1 MNWTTEINHDL
12 YKNISN
18 DLINKIKN
26 TKNTNNIQ
34 VKIVEQE
41 SEYLKKLDKIK
52 LLIENDININDIYNL
67 TVLEILQKEL
77 EIIKLI
83 SKYSLQNNN
92 VDKIFLINTL
102 NIILKLS
109 THLQHKIKQ
118 KDIINVK
125 QFKVGLVRCSYK
137 FCSFKENCV
146 YNYQKKNNNCY
157 QDHFVHN
164 MVSHDIKILI
174 DYIEQS
180 YDTETVIKPNKE
192 ILKSLNT
199 LSFVINHM
207 EQELKAKCI
216 YLDKS
221 EWDKFHIYKNHKQ
234 SSKKNE
240 NITK

>member
-1 MNWTTEINHDL
+1 MDWTKQINHDL
-12 YKNISN
+12 YKNINN
-18 DLINKIKN
+18 DLILKIKN

-34 VKIVEQE
+34 VKIKEQE
-41 SEYLKKLDKIK
+41 DQYLQQIDKLN
-52 LLIENDININDIYNL
+52 LLINNKDNITELLKL

-92 VDKIFLINTL
+92 VNKEFLINTL
-102 NIILKLS
+102 NIILDIS
-109 THLQHKIKQ
+109 THLQNKLNQ
-118 KDIINVK
+118 KDIENIK
-125 QFKVGLVRCSYK
+125 QTKVGLVRCSYK
-137 FCSFKENCV
+137 FCNFKENCV
-146 YNYQKKNNNCY
+146 YNYQKKNNHCY

-164 MVSHDIKILI
+164 MVSHDIRILI
-174 DYIEQS
+174 EYIKQS
-180 YDTETVIKPNKE
+180 YDNQDEFKPNKE

-221 EWDKFHIYKNHKQ
+221 EWDKFHIYKN
-234 SSKKNE
+234 
-240 NITK
+240 